1 MSTAIGPKVSSDG
14 LSGITPPM
22 STLPKAG
29 LNPATPH
36 SDAGM
41 RIEPPVSLPIAQSH
55 IPAATATADPPED
68 PPATRSGACGLR
80 TVPQWGCVLVA
91 RYAHS
96 CGPAVPTTT

>member
-36 SDAGM
+36 SHAGM

-55 IPAATATADPPED
+55 IPAATAAADPPQD
-68 PPATRSGACGLR
+68 PPATPAGPRGCR
-80 TVPQWGCVLVA
+80 TVPSRGLPLVPP
-91 RYAHS
+91 YADPWRV
-96 CGPAVPTTT
+96 G